1 MIRRVL
7 PWLTL
12 VVSSGTVAC
21 AEWAGSELGG
31 PKLSIVPLIGIGS
44 GTVLLDDLDQ
54 LHVVV
59 VPISSAGA
67 VVDTTVPVDAA
78 GNATLTVPVVVI
90 GRAQP
95 FEVSLQGIRS
105 SDGAVLYAGIDT
117 VVGSR
122 AGGAPP
128 VAVPVSYV
136 GPCRIG
142 SGCVVTVAPQ
152 DTTLAPGGSLVMRI
166 GVDSALIPR
175 PGAPLGLTNLNPG

>member
-7 PWLTL
+7 HWLTL

-31 PKLSIVPLIGIGS
+31 SKLSIVPLIGIGS

-59 VPISSAGA
+59 VPISSAGVPGA
-67 VVDTTVPVDAA
+67 VADTTVPVDAA
-78 GNATLTVPVVVI
+78 GNATLIVPIMVI

-95 FEVSLQGIRS
+95 FQVTLQGIRS
-105 SDGAVLYAGIDT
+105 GDGAVLYVGIDT
-117 VVGSR
+117 VVVSA
-122 AGGAPP
+122 AGTTPP
-128 VAVPVSYV
+128 VTVPVRYV
-136 GPCRIG
+136 GPCQVG

-152 DTTLAPGGSLVMRI
+152 DTTLATGGSLVIR
-166 GVDSALIPR
+166 V
-175 PGAPLGLTNLNPG
+175 